1 MQTTTDLFERLIP
14 LLEEAGIPYMVAGS
28 IASSVHGSPRS
39 TQDVDLVIAPDHASL
54 LRLLRSLPH
63 DTYYFSE
70 ESALRAFARKG
81 QFNIVD
87 FKTGWKVDFILR
99 KTRPF
104 STLEFERRQV
114 EVVDGIQIFVAR
126 PEDVLISK
134 LEWAQLGS
142 SDRQISDA
150 AGILRVQGQDLD
162 LDYVEHWVGELGL
175 IDELSR
181 AQAAAET

>member
-14 LLEEAGIPYMVAGS
+14 LLERASIPYMVAGS
-28 IASSVHGSPRS
+28 VASSVHGSPRS

-63 DTYYFSE
+63 DDYYFSE

-81 QFNIVD
+81 QFNIID

-99 KTRPF
+99 KARPF
-104 STLEFERRQV
+104 STMEFERRQV
-114 EVVDGIQIFVAR
+114 EVVDGIQLFVAR

-134 LEWAQLGS
+134 LEWAQMGS

-150 AGILRVQGQDLD
+150 AGILRVQGHHLD
-162 LDYVEHWVGELGL
+162 LDYIERWVDELGLVGEL
-175 IDELSR
+175 DR
-181 AQAAAET
+181 AREEAGA

>member
-14 LLEEAGIPYMVAGS
+14 ILERAGIPYMVTGS
-28 IASSVHGSPRS
+28 VASSVHGSPRS

-70 ESALRAFARKG
+70 DSALRAFARKG
-81 QFNIVD
+81 QFNIID
-87 FKTGWKVDFILR
+87 LQTGWKVDFILR
-99 KTRPF
+99 KSRPF
-104 STLEFERRQV
+104 SKLEFERRQV
-114 EVVDGIQIFVAR
+114 EVVDGIQLFVAR

-134 LEWAQLGS
+134 LEWARMGS

-150 AGILRVQGQDLD
+150 AGILRVQGQHLD
-162 LDYVEHWVGELGL
+162 LDYIEHWIDELGL
-175 IDELSR
+175 VDELNR
-181 AQAAAET
+181 ARAAAEG